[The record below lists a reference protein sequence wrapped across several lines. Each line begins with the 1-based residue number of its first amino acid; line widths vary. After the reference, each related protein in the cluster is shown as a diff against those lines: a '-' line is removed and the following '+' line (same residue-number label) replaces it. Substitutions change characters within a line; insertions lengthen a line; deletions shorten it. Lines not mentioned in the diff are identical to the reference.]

1 MRCMICGSTDS
12 VTTHH
17 LLCGSNRRAADR
29 HGLTIPLCSQCHD
42 RVQTDGQ
49 MMAISKAIGQLL
61 FMLGGR
67 SRREFLAEFGQDY
80 LYRLQRDFG
89 SGQDERR

>member
-29 HGLTIPLCSQCHD
+29 HGLTIPLCRRCHD
-42 RVQTDGQ
+42 KVQTDGRL
-49 MMAISKAIGQLL
+49 MAISKAIGQLL
-61 FMLGGR
+61 FMLKGG
-67 SRREFLAEFGQDY
+67 SKQEFMAEFGQDY
-80 LYRLQRDFG
+80 LYRLERDWG
-89 SGQDERR
+89 D

>member
-29 HGLTIPLCSQCHD
+29 HGLTIPLCSRCHD
-42 RVQTDGQ
+42 KVQTDGRL
-49 MMAISKAIGQLL
+49 MAISKAIGQLL
-61 FMLGGR
+61 FMLKCG
-67 SRREFLAEFGQDY
+67 SKQEFMAEFGQDY
-80 LYRLQRDFG
+80 LYRLERDWG
-89 SGQDERR
+89 D

>member
-29 HGLTIPLCSQCHD
+29 HGLTMPLCSRCHD
-42 RVQTDGQ
+42 KVQTDGRL
-49 MMAISKAIGQLL
+49 MAISKAIGQLV
-61 FMLGGR
+61 FMLQGH
-67 SRREFLAEFGQDY
+67 SKQEFMSKFSQDY
-80 LYRLQRDFG
+80 LYRLERDWG
-89 SGQDERR
+89 D

>member
-29 HGLTIPLCSQCHD
+29 HGLTIPLCSRCHD
-42 RVQTDGQ
+42 KVQTDGRL
-49 MMAISKAIGQLL
+49 MAISKAIGQLL
-61 FMLGGR
+61 FMLKVG
-67 SRREFLAEFGQDY
+67 SKQEFMAEFGQDY
-80 LYRLQRDFG
+80 LYRLERDWG
-89 SGQDERR
+89 D

>member
-29 HGLTIPLCSQCHD
+29 HGLTIPLCSRCHD
-42 RVQTDGQ
+42 KVQTDGRL
-49 MMAISKAIGQLL
+49 MAISKAIGQLL
-61 FMLGGR
+61 FMLKGG
-67 SRREFLAEFGQDY
+67 SKREFMAEFGQDY
-80 LYRLQRDFG
+80 LYRLERDWG
-89 SGQDERR
+89 D